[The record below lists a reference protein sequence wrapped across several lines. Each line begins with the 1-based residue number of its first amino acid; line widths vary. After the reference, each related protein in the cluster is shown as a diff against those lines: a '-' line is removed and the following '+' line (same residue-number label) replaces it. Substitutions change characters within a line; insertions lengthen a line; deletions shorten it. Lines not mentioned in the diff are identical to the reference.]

1 MKFQNQYPGDF
12 VYTEEYWKATITE
25 LFGNSSSSHKAE
37 PTQYTRTF
45 SLNQSMHQT
54 VSLGYERINN
64 LGYRP

>member
-25 LFGNSSSSHKAE
+25 LFGNSSSSNKAE

-45 SLNQSMHQT
+45 SLNQSMHIQ
-54 VSLGYERINN
+54 
-64 LGYRP
+64 